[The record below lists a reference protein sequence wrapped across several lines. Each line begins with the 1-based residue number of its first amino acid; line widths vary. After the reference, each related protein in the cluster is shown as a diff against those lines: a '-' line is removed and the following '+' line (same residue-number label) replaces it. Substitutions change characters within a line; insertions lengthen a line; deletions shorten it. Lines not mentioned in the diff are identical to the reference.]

1 MKVELVASTENAEI
15 IIERAMRICHG
26 GDVDPEKG
34 ANKTFIQNIIKLGHE
49 SPLEHGVMTFKIMDV
64 SRSLTHQLVRH
75 RIASYTQKSQRYC
88 KEDQFGYVIPES
100 ISSNPNFKMEY
111 ERMCQKINELY
122 SFFINSGIKRED
134 ARYILPNA
142 CYTDIWVTM
151 NFRELRSFFKLRCD
165 RHAQWEIRDL
175 AKEMLKIAFEKYPI
189 VFEDLYNVFLLND
202 FKVEK

>member
-1 MKVELVASTENAEI
+1 MQVELVASTENAEI

-122 SFFINSGIKRED
+122 TFFINSGVKRED

-165 RHAQWEIRDL
+165 KHAQWEIRNL
-175 AKEMLKIAFEKYPI
+175 ADEMLKIAYSKYPI
-189 VFEDLYNVFLLND
+189 IFEDLFDKYIKQNI
-202 FKVEK
+202 

>member
-34 ANKTFIQNIIKLGHE
+34 ANKMFIQNIIKLGHE
-49 SPLEHGVMTFKIMDV
+49 SPLEHGSMTFKIMDV

-88 KEDQFGYVIPES
+88 KEDQFGYVIPPE
-100 ISSNPNFKMEY
+100 IEKNETFKKEFTN
-111 ERMCQKINELY
+111 MCKKINDLY
-122 SFFINSGIKRED
+122 TYLILSGIKRED

-142 CYTDIWVTM
+142 CFTDIWTTM

-165 RHAQWEIRDL
+165 KHAQWEIRNL
-175 AKEMLKIAFEKYPI
+175 ANEMLRIAFDKYPI
-189 VFEDLYNVFLLND
+189 IFEDLYRKFILC
-202 FKVEK
+202 E

>member
-1 MKVELVASTENAEI
+1 MKIELVTSTENAELL
-15 IIERAMRICHG
+15 IERAMRICHG

-49 SPLEHGVMTFKIMDV
+49 SPLEHGVMTFKITDV

-88 KEDQFGYVIPES
+88 KENQFGYVTPKSIQDNPE
-100 ISSNPNFKMEY
+100 IY
-111 ERMCQKINELY
+111 ETYKNLMATINHYYEL
-122 SFFINSGIKRED
+122 FVNSGIRRED

-151 NFRELRSFFKLRCD
+151 NFRELRNFFKLRC
-165 RHAQWEIRDL
+165 HKTAQWEIRDM

-189 VFEDLYNVFLLND
+189 VFEDLYNQYIELRSL
-202 FKVEK
+202 

>member
-1 MKVELVASTENAEI
+1 MKVELVANTENAEI

-34 ANKTFIQNIIKLGHE
+34 ANKTFIQNVIKLGHE

-88 KEDQFGYVIPES
+88 KEDQFGYVIPPE
-100 ISSNPNFKMEY
+100 IEKNETFKKEFIN
-111 ERMCQKINELY
+111 MCKKINDLY
-122 SFFINSGIKRED
+122 TYLTLSGVKRED

-142 CYTDIWVTM
+142 CFTDIWVTM

-165 RHAQWEIRDL
+165 KHAQWEIRNL
-175 AKEMLKIAFEKYPI
+175 AKEMLKIAYSKYPI
-189 VFEDLYNVFLLND
+189 VFEDLYNLYVLND
-202 FKVEK
+202 FKV

>member
-88 KEDQFGYVIPES
+88 KEGQFKFVIPES
-100 ISSNPNFKMEY
+100 IA
-111 ERMCQKINELY
+111 
-122 SFFINSGIKRED
+122 NSDFRSDYIIMMKRIQEFYDSMVNNGIKRED
-134 ARYILPNA
+134 ARYVLPNA

-165 RHAQWEIRDL
+165 SHAQWEIRDM
-175 AKEMLKIAFEKYPI
+175 AKEMLKIAYARYPI
-189 VFEDLYNVFLLND
+189 VFEDLYLQYCH
-202 FKVEK
+202 